1 MPEKSKKIVEHRQV
15 ELEGIE
21 YVIVRKTFFDAL
33 CQQAGMDE
41 QPPSSND
48 GLSVNSLGIDQESL
62 SKKIRRRRRAAG
74 LTQTGLARRAGIR
87 PETVNRIER
96 GRTTPDFATI
106 RKLVEAMNAAE
117 VEQTADSIHQQTKQE
132 SSNVAEY
139 KNA

>member
-1 MPEKSKKIVEHRQV
+1 MPGKSKQIVEHRQI

-21 YVIVRKTFFDAL
+21 YVILRKTHFDAL
-33 CQQAGMDE
+33 CRKA
-41 QPPSSND
+41 
-48 GLSVNSLGIDQESL
+48 GIDRESLTSEEKASAPDFGLDRESL

-106 RKLVEAMNAAE
+106 RKLVEAINAAE
-117 VEQTADSIHQQTKQE
+117 AEQADDSINQ
-132 SSNVAEY
+132 
-139 KNA
+139 